1 MAGSVE
7 AVPILHLGV
16 VRYDLS
22 PLDLLFSLF
31 YPMKAREWER
41 TMEDVLSI

>member
-7 AVPILHLGV
+7 VVPILHLGV

-22 PLDLLFSLF
+22 SLDLLFSFF
-31 YPMKAREWER
+31 YLMKARER